1 MSWIKTCVENYL
13 ITKCRCL
20 TGPYATIVNAL
31 AAAMGAFYL
40 YTSGFGIITIES
52 HLGVFFAITMAL
64 IFLSFPGCVKAPM
77 DRFTPWDLLFALL
90 GLGVG
95 FYFIFSYPDF
105 VQRVGAY
112 TNLDVAV
119 GVLTIIL
126 SIEAARRS
134 VGLLLPVVSVL
145 ALLYAYKGISQALPS
160 LIAHRGFD
168 FIRISTFMYTTL
180 DGLFGVVTYTLATYV
195 IPFALF
201 GAFLQ
206 RSGVGKFFINLPYA
220 IFGTSSSGTAQVA
233 VIGSALLGTVS
244 GSPVANVVT
253 TGTFTLPLM
262 RKGGYKPEVAGAI
275 ESAASSGSM
284 FMPPVM
290 GSAAFFMV
298 EFTGIPY
305 IEIVKVAMIP
315 AILYYLGVSAMV
327 HIHAAKHGLK
337 GLPKEALPQVGKVL
351 KEGWY
356 LSLPLVVLVLL
367 LVKGYSPTVSA
378 FWASIS
384 SLAVSWVKKETRM
397 GLRDIYDCLAGGSK
411 SIMMIAS
418 VAGAVGIIVGVLGIS
433 GLSYKFST
441 IILSLAQGHL
451 FPTIVLVMIASFVL
465 GCGVPIAAV
474 YVILA
479 ILAPPAMTEL
489 GVPVVAAHLMLIWY
503 SQLSG
508 ITPPV
513 CLVAYAAAAITQA
526 DPFKTGWEAL
536 KFSSFL
542 FIIPLCFVYTP
553 LLLTGT
559 ALENTVAILTA
570 AIAVVTFAIVLQGYL
585 FTKTSLSE
593 RVLFGLGTLLMFTA
607 DFMLNGAGVAILS
620 VAFFAHWARK
630 KRLLARMG
638 TPY

>member
-1 MSWIKTCVENYL
+1 MKRFIENHL
-13 ITKCRCL
+13 MTRCRCL
-20 TGPYATIVNAL
+20 TKPYDRVVNVL
-31 AAAMGAFYL
+31 AAFMGAFYL
-40 YTSGFGIITIES
+40 FTSGFGIITVES
-52 HLGVFFAITMAL
+52 HLGVFFAITLAL
-64 IFLSFPGCVKAPM
+64 IFLCYPGRINAPM
-77 DRFTPWDLLFALL
+77 DRFTLWDLLFALM

-95 FYFIFSYPDF
+95 FYFVYSYPEF
-105 VQRVGAY
+105 AKRVGEY
-112 TNLDVAV
+112 TKLDVAI
-119 GVLTIIL
+119 GALAIIL
-126 SIEAARRS
+126 CIEAARRS
-134 VGLLLPVVSVL
+134 VGLMLPVVSIL

-168 FIRISTFMYTTL
+168 YIRISTFMYTSL

-220 IFGTSSSGTAQVA
+220 LFGTSSSGTAQVA

-262 RKGGYKPEVAGAI
+262 RKSGYKPEVAGGI

-284 FMPPVM
+284 FTPPVM

-305 IEIVKVAMIP
+305 IEIVKLSFIP
-315 AILYYLGVSAMV
+315 AILYFLGVAAMV
-327 HIHAAKHGLK
+327 HLHAAKHGLK
-337 GLPKEALPQVGKVL
+337 GLPKNELPRVGQVL

-356 LSLPLVVLVLL
+356 LSLPLVVLVAL

-378 FWASIS
+378 FWACIG

-397 GLRDIYDCLAGGSK
+397 GLRDIYDCLASGSK

-441 IILSLAQGHL
+441 IILTLAKGQL
-451 FPTIVLVMIASFVL
+451 LLTIMLVMIASFVL

-479 ILAPPAMTEL
+479 ILAPPAMIEL
-489 GVPVVAAHLMLIWY
+489 GVPVVAAHLLLIWY

-536 KFSSFL
+536 KFSSYL

-559 ALENTVAILTA
+559 ALENAMAVLTA
-570 AIAVVTFAIVLQGYL
+570 AVAVVTYAIFLQGYL
-585 FTKTSLSE
+585 LAKTSAIE
-593 RVLFGLGTLLMFTA
+593 RILFGIGTVMMFTA
-607 DFMLNGAGVAILS
+607 DFTYNGAGMAVLIVAALS
-620 VAFFAHWARK
+620 HVARK
-630 KRLLARMG
+630 KRLLAG
-638 TPY
+638 